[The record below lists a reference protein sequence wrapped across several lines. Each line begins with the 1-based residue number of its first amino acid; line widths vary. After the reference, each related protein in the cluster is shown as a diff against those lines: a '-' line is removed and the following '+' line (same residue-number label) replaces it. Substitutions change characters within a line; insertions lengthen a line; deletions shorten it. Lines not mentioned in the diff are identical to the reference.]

1 MKDRSYTILGG
12 ILVLALIID
21 FFVVIRTALSV
32 AE

>member
-1 MKDRSYTILGG
+1 MKDRSYAILGG
-12 ILVLALIID
+12 ILALALIID